1 MQEPVDPCN
10 TDEPNIMQL
19 EMFLPSLLE
28 DPTKS
33 AAWRIG
39 EAFRDAAET
48 LLMLPFDDY
57 HTRVFEYK
65 RSGNSIVPRQVKR
78 TSIKRLGVDM
88 TSYLEYTR
96 NALSAAK
103 ELDQQSQWRF
113 VVMEWTMSNMDQVE
127 NIRADRKHPEVS
139 EIVKIVNGDA
149 SSSWTAIH
157 LFARYQAEYYSLRM
171 LKEIV
176 DFCQDRAEFKRLN
189 LPGSVIEFAD
199 ELSGLPGIAE
209 FFGTTGRNIDEERW
223 QKLHAAFVERQKADD
238 A

>member
-1 MQEPVDPCN
+1 MDPFDN
-10 TDEPNIMQL
+10 DEPDIMQL

-39 EAFRDAAET
+39 EAFRDVAET
-48 LLMLPFDDY
+48 LLMLPFDGY
-57 HTRVFEYK
+57 HTRVLEYK
-65 RSGNSIVPRQVKR
+65 RSGNSIVPRKVKR
-78 TSIKRLGVDM
+78 TSLKRLSVDM

-113 VVMEWTMSNMDQVE
+113 VVMEWTMSNIDQVE
-127 NIRADRKHPEVS
+127 NIRADRKHPEVC

-176 DFCQDRAEFKRLN
+176 DFCRDRAEFKRLN
-189 LPGSVIEFAD
+189 LPGSVIEFSD